1 MLVLSNIEVVYSEV
15 ILVLKGVS
23 LEIREG
29 SITALLGANGA
40 GKSTTCKAI
49 SGLLNSEN
57 GRVTHGNIEF
67 KGRRIDNM
75 NPEHIVN
82 AGIIQVMEGHRVFPY
97 LTVHENLMMGAY
109 TRRDSK
115 NDIKRDLEM
124 VYEYYP
130 VIARL
135 HKQKAGYLSGG
146 EQQMLV
152 IGRGLMARPDL
163 ILLDEASLGLSPIL
177 VDEIFEIIRRI
188 NREEKMTILIVEQNA
203 MVALSIA
210 DWGYVMENG
219 RIVLEGSGEKLMEN
233 PDVKEFY
240 LGMNEMGGRKS
251 YKDVKH
257 YRRRKRWLT

>member
-23 LEIREG
+23 LEVREG

-49 SGLLNSEN
+49 SGLLKSEN

-67 KGRRIDNM
+67 KGRRIDNV
-75 NPEHIVN
+75 NPERIVN
-82 AGIIQVMEGHRVFPY
+82 AGIVQVMEGHRVFPY
-97 LTVHENLMMGAY
+97 LTVNENLMMGAY
-109 TRRDSK
+109 TRRDSA
-115 NDIKRDLEM
+115 NNVKRDLEM

-130 VIARL
+130 AISRL

-152 IGRGLMARPDL
+152 IGRALMARPDL

-177 VDEIFEIIRRI
+177 VDEIFEIIKMI

-240 LGMNEMGGRKS
+240 LGMNEMGGKKS